1 MKYICSK
8 RMKTK
13 TISGEVNFPV
23 GTVFNCVDGLITHNG
38 KAICYDH
45 SQNAYD
51 YLSCDDDGFGIR
63 RGQLVRDIMGRLK
76 KRDDDYQARWDR
88 IWMDKSLQKYK
99 RTEFLDFWLWNYDFF
114 NAPIGELEYILARV
128 KGEVEPRDGIAE
140 DFMDEETEVEDGE
153 A

>member
-1 MKYICSK
+1 MKYVCSK

-23 GTVFNCVDGLITHNG
+23 GTVFNCVDGLIAHNG

-63 RGQLVRDIMGRLK
+63 RGQLVRDIM
-76 KRDDDYQARWDR
+76 
-88 IWMDKSLQKYK
+88 
-99 RTEFLDFWLWNYDFF
+99 
-114 NAPIGELEYILARV
+114 
-128 KGEVEPRDGIAE
+128 
-140 DFMDEETEVEDGE
+140 
-153 A
+153 

>member
-1 MKYICSK
+1 M
-8 RMKTK
+8 T
-13 TISGEVNFPV
+13 NFPV
-23 GTVFNCVDGLITHNG
+23 GTVFNCVDGLIAHTG

-63 RGQLVRDIMGRLK
+63 RGQLVRDIIGRLK

-88 IWMDKSLQKYK
+88 IWMDKSLRKYK
-99 RTEFLDFWLWNYDFF
+99 RTEFADFWLWNYDFF

-140 DFMDEETEVEDGE
+140 DFEDGE

>member
-8 RMKTK
+8 RMNTK
-13 TISGEVNFPV
+13 TISGEVNFRV
-23 GTVFNCVDGLITHNG
+23 GTVFNCSNGLITHNG
-38 KAICYDH
+38 KPICYDH

-51 YLSCDDDGFGIR
+51 YLSCDDDGFGIC

-76 KRDDDYQARWDR
+76 KRDSKYQEKWDR
-88 IWMDKSLQKYK
+88 IWMDKSLRKYK
-99 RTEFLDFWLWNYDFF
+99 RTEFGDFWLWNYDFF

-128 KGEVEPRDGIAE
+128 KGEIEPRDGIAE
-140 DFMDEETEVEDGE
+140 DFEDGE

>member
-1 MKYICSK
+1 MKYVCSK

-99 RTEFLDFWLWNYDFF
+99 RREFSDFSL
-114 NAPIGELEYILARV
+114 
-128 KGEVEPRDGIAE
+128 
-140 DFMDEETEVEDGE
+140 
-153 A
+153 